1 MSILSVVGTINT
13 DLLNDCVEGGAK
25 RSALGT
31 ERHPIHSGGM
41 RKKRGQLWRE
51 AKVGIWES

>member
-13 DLLNDCVEGGAK
+13 DLLNECVEGG
-25 RSALGT
+25 ALGT
-31 ERHPIHSGGM
+31 ERHPVHSGGM
-41 RKKRGQLWRE
+41 RKRGQLWRE